1 MSEWWTD
8 ERVGQLRTMW
18 GEGKSATE
26 IAIHFGT
33 VSRNAVLGKVHRL
46 KLAERD
52 TVSKHTPKT
61 RSPKIR
67 LSGGFNKPRV
77 VEKQKPQPKVSVE
90 PLPVFPVG
98 SALDLSRYRLD
109 GVVPTR
115 FSDVLERP
123 GRCKW
128 ILQSMD
134 EKADADAP
142 CCGALTERGGELW
155 KPYCTTHSRIAYTPA
170 GAR

>member
-1 MSEWWTD
+1 MSEWWND

-18 GEGKSATE
+18 GEGKSATD
-26 IAIHFGT
+26 ISRHFRGE
-33 VSRNAVLGKVHRL
+33 VSRSAVIGKVHRL
-46 KLAERD
+46 RLAERD
-52 TVSKHTPKT
+52 TVSKHTPKK
-61 RSPKIR
+61 RPAGS
-67 LSGGFNKPRV
+67 FNKPRV
-77 VEKQKPQPKVSVE
+77 VEKQKPQPKAAVE

-98 SALDLSRYRLD
+98 NALDLSRYRLH
-109 GVVPTR
+109 GVEPMR
-115 FSDVLERP
+115 FSEALERP

-142 CCGALTERGGELW
+142 CCGAPSGTRSNPGS
-155 KPYCTTHSRIAYTPA
+155 PFCTTHARIAYTPA

>member
-8 ERVGQLRTMW
+8 ERVGQLLTLW
-18 GEGKSATE
+18 GEGKSATD
-26 IAIHFGT
+26 ISRHFLGE
-33 VSRNAVLGKVHRL
+33 VSRSAVIGKVHRL
-46 KLAERD
+46 RLADRP
-52 TVSKHTPKT
+52 TASKYTPKT
-61 RSPKIR
+61 RPA
-67 LSGGFNKPRV
+67 GGFNKPRV

-90 PLPVFPVG
+90 PLPTFPVG
-98 SALDLSRYRLD
+98 NALDLSRYRLD
-109 GVVPTR
+109 GVEPMR
-115 FSDVLERP
+115 FSDALERP

-142 CCGALTERGGELW
+142 CCGAPTERGGELW
-155 KPYCTTHSRIAYTPA
+155 KPFCHTHSRIAYTPA

>member
-1 MSEWWTD
+1 MSEWWND

-26 IAIHFGT
+26 IAVHFGT

-61 RSPKIR
+61 RPA
-67 LSGGFNKPRV
+67 GGFNKPRV
-77 VEKQKPQPKVSVE
+77 IEKQKPQPKA
-90 PLPVFPVG
+90 PLPALPTFPVG
-98 SALDLSRYRLD
+98 NALDLSRYRLD
-109 GVVPTR
+109 GVETMR
-115 FSDVLERP
+115 FSDALERP

-134 EKADADAP
+134 EKADAEAP
-142 CCGALTERGGELW
+142 CCGVQTERGSELW
-155 KPYCTTHSRIAYTPA
+155 KPYCPTHSRIAYTPS